1 MAFMILLFVVGA
13 AICFEN
19 LTEVFNTGTCKAYM
33 AYASGIWMAAAF
45 LFLLEGRYAM
55 AIVFIMPTLGIIAA
69 KLIRRFE
76 HGKRV
81 QP

>member
-1 MAFMILLFVVGA
+1 MAFLVILYVVGA

-19 LTEVFNTGTCKAYM
+19 LMEVFNTGTCKAYM

-45 LFLLEGRYAM
+45 LFVLEGQYALTI
-55 AIVFIMPTLGIIAA
+55 AFIMPTLGIIAA
-69 KLIRRFE
+69 KLMRRLE

-81 QP
+81 QS

>member
-13 AICFEN
+13 ATCFEN

-69 KLIRRFE
+69 KLIRRLE
-76 HGKRV
+76 HGKRM
-81 QP
+81 